1 MTGATPTP
9 ERASDLRARVHL
21 RPRTDADLPE
31 LVTILA
37 EQQPYTG
44 YPETWA
50 DEPDP
55 LPLIKRPTELATWV
69 ANVDDRLVGHISI
82 TTADTPAHDD
92 FHAPEVLWTDALN
105 LPLDQLG
112 LVSALFVANSVRGK
126 GVGGLLFDTAVAAI
140 QARGLAPVLE
150 VVDGPSRAV
159 ELYRHRGWEVV
170 GECRP
175 PWAVGLEHRV
185 LAMVLRTP

>member
-126 GVGGLLFDTAVAAI
+126 GVGACCSTRPSQPSKPAAWRPSSKWSTVRAELSSSTVTAAGRSWANAVR
-140 QARGLAPVLE
+140 RGPLAWNTA
-150 VVDGPSRAV
+150 S
-159 ELYRHRGWEVV
+159 
-170 GECRP
+170 
-175 PWAVGLEHRV
+175 
-185 LAMVLRTP
+185 